1 VERSIEET
9 VMTLEGNKAL
19 VRRFYEDVI
28 NKGDMRLAEDVLA
41 ADYVEHPSLP
51 GAGAGVAGFKQFVAM
66 VSTAFPDLH
75 VTVEDLIA
83 EGDRVAA
90 RVTVSG
96 THRGVF
102 LGTIQPTGKH
112 VTWTG
117 IDLIRIADGRI
128 AERWN
133 QRDLLGLMQQLGVVP
148 SD

>member
-1 VERSIEET
+1 
-9 VMTLEGNKAL
+9 MTLDENKAL
-19 VRRFYEDVI
+19 ARRFYEDVI
-28 NKGDMRLAEDVLA
+28 NKGNMRLAEDVLA
-41 ADYVEHPSLP
+41 ADYVEHPGLP
-51 GAGAGVAGFKQFVAM
+51 GAASGVAGFKQFVAM
-66 VSTAFPDLH
+66 VGAAFPDLH

-83 EGDRVAA
+83 EDDKVAA

-102 LGTIQPTGKH
+102 LGTIQPTGKY

-117 IDLIRIADGRI
+117 IDLIRVAGGRI
-128 AERWN
+128 VERWS